1 MEDLIMWIE
10 TIPYTNIVIG
20 IMILIVGFVSHWIG
34 QLISIINWD
43 YAIKLGLQEKKM
55 LPEYR
60 VYEHAIA
67 TSDVS
72 IGWIYGIVAIGLI
85 INLNWAFTF
94 AFIPGIVFVYH
105 SIFYWVMIGNQN
117 KSGHPT
123 TSNPFRITWFALNFI
138 TGIFAL
144 IIAI

>member
-10 TIPYTNIVIG
+10 TIPYTNIIIG
-20 IMILIVGFVSHWIG
+20 IMILIVGFIFHWVG
-34 QLISIINWD
+34 QLISVVNWD
-43 YAIKLGLQEKKM
+43 YAIKVGLQEKKM
-55 LPEYR
+55 SPEYK

-72 IGWIYGIVAIGLI
+72 LGWIYGIVAIGLI
-85 INLNWAFTF
+85 INVNWAYSF
-94 AFIPGIVFVYH
+94 AFIPGTVFVYH
-105 SIFYWVMIGNQN
+105 SIFYWIMIGNQN

-123 TSNPFRITWFALNFI
+123 TSNSFRITWFALNFI